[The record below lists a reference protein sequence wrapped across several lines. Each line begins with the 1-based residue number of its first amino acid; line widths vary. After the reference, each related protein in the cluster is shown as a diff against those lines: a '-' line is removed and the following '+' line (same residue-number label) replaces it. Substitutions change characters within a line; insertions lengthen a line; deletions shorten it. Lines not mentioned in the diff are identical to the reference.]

1 MKGTMIDFLLYLDK
15 NEKLRTEIVEVAN
28 KHGFQFDDEISDA
41 DLEAVAGGALTSASL
56 NDAIS
61 RNTRTGEETAFENF
75 DQKSNQLFNILST
88 VMKSTKETQSSVT
101 RNIL

>member
-28 KHGFQFDDEISDA
+28 KHGFQFNDEISDA
-41 DLEAVAGGALTSASL
+41 ELETVAGGALTPASL

-61 RNTRTGEETAFENF
+61 RNIRTGEESAYENF
-75 DQKSNQLFNILST
+75 DQKSSQLFNMLST
-88 VMKSTKETQSSVT
+88 VMKNMKETQSCVT

>member
-28 KHGFQFDDEISDA
+28 KHGFQFNDEISDA
-41 DLEAVAGGALTSASL
+41 ELETVAGGALTPASL

-61 RNTRTGEETAFENF
+61 RNIRTGEESAYENF
-75 DQKSNQLFNILST
+75 DQKSSQ
-88 VMKSTKETQSSVT
+88 TKVYGV
-101 RNIL
+101 LGLVKVLA